1 MPLERR
7 RIGDSDLIASPLAL
21 GLWPISGVT
30 SLGVT
35 DANSIATIQ
44 QARQCGINHFD
55 SAYSYGLNGESDRI
69 LRAALDGNY
78 SDVIVASKVGMYYD
92 ANGTRQLDSRP
103 ETLRRHSHEILERL
117 GSPRLDILYL
127 HCVDGTTPIE
137 ASAECLAELQAEGLA
152 RYLAVSNVD
161 ADQLARFTSIVK
173 PIAVQL
179 PLNMLQQ
186 ETYQSMLSYLELHH
200 VSYVAYWVLMKGL
213 LAGAMSR
220 DHQLAENDRRRSY
233 DIYNGEAWSKAQD
246 LLDCL
251 RKISAESGWSVA
263 RLVVAW
269 TLDQPHVGAVLCG
282 AKTPAQIIETAQAA
296 AEPLPPDIHNQIDAA
311 LAEHFA

>member
-1 MPLERR
+1 MNLDPR
-7 RIGDSDLIASPLAL
+7 RIGDSDLMASPLAL

-35 DANSIATIQ
+35 DASSIATIQ

-69 LRAALDGNY
+69 LRTALEGDY
-78 SDVIVASKVGMYYD
+78 SGVIVASKVGMYYD
-92 ANGTRQLDSRP
+92 ATGTRQLDSRP
-103 ETLRRHSHEILERL
+103 ETLRRHCHEILERL
-117 GSPRLDILYL
+117 GTHQLDILYL
-127 HCVDGTTPIE
+127 HCVDGSTPIE
-137 ASAECLAELQAEGLA
+137 ESAECLADLQAEGLA
-152 RYLAVSNVD
+152 RYLAISNIDV
-161 ADQLARFTSIVK
+161 DQLTRFASVVK

-186 ETYQSMLSYLELHH
+186 ETYQSMLPYLEQHRL
-200 VSYVAYWVLMKGL
+200 SYVAYWVLMKGL

-220 DHQLAENDRRRSY
+220 DHKLAENDRRRTY
-233 DIYNGEAWSKAQD
+233 EIYNGQAWNKAQD
-246 LLDCL
+246 LIDRL
-251 RKISAESGWSVA
+251 RGISDRCGWSVA

-269 TLDQPHVGAVLCG
+269 TLAQPHVGAVICG

-296 AEPLPPDIHNQIDAA
+296 TDPMPAEILALIEAA